1 MVQTAS
7 RPLKGDN
14 VRRLLLAALI
24 GMTAASARAAE
35 IKVLA
40 SNGVKAALEELA
52 PAFERETGNKLSIT
66 FGLAAALKRQI
77 EAGEA
82 FDLAIL
88 TSAGIDD
95 LAKQGK
101 VDGGSRAAIARSGV
115 GIGIKQGGPR
125 PDIGT
130 PDALKRTLLAAKSIS
145 WAKEGQ
151 SGIYFAGLL
160 ERIGIADQMKPKV
173 VPAASGVEVGKLV
186 AGGYVEFG
194 VILVNELMAS
204 PGVEVLGPLPP
215 ELQNYTAFHAG
226 AGVGSKDPSAAKAL
240 IRFLTTPSAG
250 AVFKAKGQEPG

>member
-1 MVQTAS
+1 MRKSSV
-7 RPLKGDN
+7 
-14 VRRLLLAALI
+14 LLLFVAGGLAIL
-24 GMTAASARAAE
+24 AVPSVRAAD

-52 PAFERETGNKLSIT
+52 PAFERETGNKLVLS

-77 EAGEA
+77 ESGEA
-82 FDLAIL
+82 FDVAIL
-88 TSAGIDD
+88 TSAGIED

-115 GIGIKQGGPR
+115 GIGIRKGGPR
-125 PDIGT
+125 PDIAT
-130 PDALKRTLLAAKSIS
+130 PDAFKRTMLSAKSIS

-160 ERIGIADQMKPKV
+160 ERIGIAGQMKPKV
-173 VPAASGVEVGKLV
+173 VPAASGAEVGKLV
-186 AGGYVEFG
+186 ASGQVEFG
-194 VILVNELMAS
+194 VILVNELMTA

-215 ELQNYTAFHAG
+215 ELQSYTAFHAG
-226 AGVGSKDPSAAKAL
+226 VASGSKNSSAAKAL
-240 IRFLTTPSAG
+240 IKFLTAPSAG

>member
-1 MVQTAS
+1 MNAKS
-7 RPLKGDN
+7 FAAIAA
-14 VRRLLLAALI
+14 LLAA
-24 GMTAASARAAE
+24 TSANAAE

-40 SNGVKAALEELA
+40 SNGVRAALEELA
-52 PAFERETGNKLSIT
+52 PAFERETGNKLVIS

-77 EAGEA
+77 ESGEA

-101 VDGGSRAAIARSGV
+101 VDAASRASIARSGV
-115 GIGIKQGGPR
+115 GIGIRKGAPR

-130 PDALKRTLLAAKSIS
+130 ADAFKRTMLSAKSIS

-160 ERIGIADQMKPKV
+160 EKIGIAEQMKPKV
-173 VPAASGVEVGKLV
+173 VPAATGVEVGKLV
-186 AGGYVEFG
+186 ASGQVEFG
-194 VILVNELMAS
+194 VILVNELMAA
-204 PGVEVLGPLPP
+204 PGVEVLGPLPA
-215 ELQNYTAFHAG
+215 ELQNYTVFHAG
-226 AGVGSKDPSAAKAL
+226 VGVGSKDSSAAKAL
-240 IRFLTTPSAG
+240 IKFLTTPSAG

>member
-1 MVQTAS
+1 MNAKSLVAAI
-7 RPLKGDN
+7 LGAAA
-14 VRRLLLAALI
+14 VLAT
-24 GMTAASARAAE
+24 GFARAAD

-52 PAFERETGNKLSIT
+52 PAFERETGNKLVIS

-77 EAGEA
+77 ESGEA
-82 FDLAIL
+82 FDVAIL
-88 TSAGIDD
+88 TSAGIED

-101 VDGGSRAAIARSGV
+101 VDGASRVSLARSGV
-115 GIGIKQGGPR
+115 GIGIRKGGPR

-130 PDALKRTLLAAKSIS
+130 PDAFKRTLLSTKSIS

-160 ERIGIADQMKPKV
+160 ERIGIAEQMKPKV
-173 VPAASGVEVGKLV
+173 VPAATGTEVGKLV
-186 AGGYVEFG
+186 ASGQVELG
-194 VILVNELMAS
+194 VILVNELMAA

-215 ELQNYTAFHAG
+215 ELQNYTVFHAG
-226 AGVGSKDPSAAKAL
+226 VGVGSKDSSAAKAL
-240 IRFLTTPSAG
+240 IKFLTTPSAG

>member
-1 MVQTAS
+1 MT
-7 RPLKGDN
+7 RN
-14 VRRLLLAALI
+14 VLIALI
-24 GMTAASARAAE
+24 GIAALLTAASTRAAE
-35 IKVLA
+35 IRVLA

-52 PAFERETGNKLSIT
+52 PAFERATGDKLVIE
-66 FGLAAALKRQI
+66 FGLAAVLKRQI
-77 EAGEA
+77 EGGAA
-82 FDLAIL
+82 FDVAIL

-115 GIGIKQGGPR
+115 GIGIKRGGPR

-145 WAKEGQ
+145 WAKEGA
-151 SGIYFAGLL
+151 SGVYFAGVL
-160 ERIGIADQMKPKV
+160 ERIGIAEQMKPKV
-173 VPAASGVEVGKLV
+173 VPAASGAEVGKLV
-186 AGGYVEFG
+186 AGGYVEYG

-226 AGVGSKDPSAAKAL
+226 VGAGSKDPSAAKAL